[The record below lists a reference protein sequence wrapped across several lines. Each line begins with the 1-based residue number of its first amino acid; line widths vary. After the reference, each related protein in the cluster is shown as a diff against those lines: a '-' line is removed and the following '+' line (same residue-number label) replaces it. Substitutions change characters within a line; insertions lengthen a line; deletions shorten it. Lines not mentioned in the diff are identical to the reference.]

1 MSIKE
6 YVGSIVLEVDSQ
18 EIEITDFDVQINTGE
33 SWSRP

>member
-18 EIEITDFDVQINTGE
+18 KSRSPTSMFRSTPDE

>member
-18 EIEITDFDVQINTGE
+18 EIEITDFDVQSTPDE